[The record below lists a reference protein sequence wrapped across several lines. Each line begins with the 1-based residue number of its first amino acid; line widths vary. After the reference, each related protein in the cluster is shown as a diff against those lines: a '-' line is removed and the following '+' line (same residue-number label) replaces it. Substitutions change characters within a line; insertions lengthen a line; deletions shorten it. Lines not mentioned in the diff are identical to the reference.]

1 MIFFIT
7 KTIIDT
13 KKLNSTSETLY
24 NLSNYDTSPINTN
37 NYLKNEATDFKKINE
52 LIDYNTYL
60 KESISRYNEYL

>member
-7 KTIIDT
+7 KTIIDI
-13 KKLNSTSETLY
+13 KKLDSTSEILY
-24 NLSNYDTSPINTN
+24 NLSNYDTSPIKTN

-60 KESISRYNEYL
+60 KESITRYNEYL